1 MALSFAFRRTLSL
14 TFVFVILAGT
24 WLASTHQSHGLQY
37 VHSVLDS
44 VHSYYPTSFPHGS
57 DPTRGYWTRNTDHKN
72 DSHLWEAGSCYDRT
86 SELKNGQPIP
96 GGFIDDGSRA
106 EAVDSWEWVMEG
118 GVRLREWDMDGFIAR
133 ALQSRVGVFVVGGMS
148 TAGTVIVKLIFL
160 SDSINNQI
168 YTALIYMLNMPEPSG
183 HGALQQTFG
192 FGAAN
197 FTTDRQVHYRNLT
210 LDPTR
215 GTYQRLRLREDLAHI
230 PEERWKQPIVRFFR
244 CDMLVLFS
252 ELEEIVAASGAKT
265 SKEQLKKVPR
275 ILSDWRGALRMYQNE
290 VGWEGEKPGLVM

>member
-1 MALSFAFRRTLSL
+1 MAFSFAFRRTLSL
-14 TFVFVILAGT
+14 TFILVVFGT

-44 VHSYYPTSFPHGS
+44 IHLQYPASFPRGS

-72 DSHLWEAGSCYDRT
+72 DSHVWVAGECYDTT
-86 SELKNGQPIP
+86 SELKNGRPIP

-133 ALQSRVGVFVVGGMS
+133 ALQSRVGVFVIGGMS
-148 TAGTVIVKLIFL
+148 TAAMVIVKIDFV

-168 YTALIYMLNMPEPSG
+168 YTALIYMLNMPEPRKHAALREAFG
-183 HGALQQTFG
+183 KGAV
-192 FGAAN
+192 N
-197 FTTDRQVHYRNLT
+197 FTTDHQVHHRNLT
-210 LDPTR
+210 LNPTQEV
-215 GTYQRLRLREDLAHI
+215 YQRLRLRDDLAHI
-230 PEERWKQPIVRFFR
+230 PEERWEQPVVRFFR

-265 SKEQLKKVPR
+265 SQEQLKKVPK

-290 VGWEGEKPGLVM
+290 PSWKGEKPGLVM